1 MARKIL
7 VVDDERPIRVA
18 VTRRLQR
25 LGYECVEA
33 ADGDAAVDV
42 AASDRRIGVALV
54 DIRMPGKSGLDVI
67 AEIKSK
73 VRGDIAFIVVTGH
86 GGFDEA
92 VEALRL
98 GASDFLMKPFS
109 SEQLDGAIR
118 KCLEG
123 LSSNEGQL
131 EVQRSL
137 EAQVREKT
145 ERISTLAR
153 EVDSAR
159 IEALET
165 LAIAAEH
172 RDNDTGEHIRRMG
185 AYTEIMALGLGWSEA
200 AACKV
205 RLAATLHDI
214 GKIGVPDSILMK
226 PGRLT
231 EAEIAIMQ
239 AHTSIGHRIVSPSS
253 DEVMKVAASIA
264 LSHHE
269 RWDGGGYPRKL
280 AGEAIPVEA
289 RIAAMCDVYDALRS
303 TRPYKPPMDH
313 QAAVKVILEGDDR
326 TRPGHFD
333 PTILQVFRSNAHL
346 LAEAYARSPD
356 VERPAEATIAS
367 IPENGENP
375 GPFTLLAPRGRT
387 NAI

>member
-1 MARKIL
+1 MDRKIL
-7 VVDDERPIRVA
+7 VVDDERPIRSA

-25 LGYECVEA
+25 LGFQCVEA
-33 ADGDAAVDV
+33 ADGEEAIEV
-42 AASDRRIGVALV
+42 AAKDHQIGVALV

-73 VRGDIAFIVVTGH
+73 VRGDIGFIVITGH

-109 SEQLDGAIR
+109 SEQLEGAIH

-123 LSSNEGQL
+123 LCSTEGKL
-131 EVQRSL
+131 ETQRSL
-137 EAQVREKT
+137 EAQIREKT
-145 ERISTLAR
+145 ARIGALAQ

-159 IEALET
+159 LEALET

-172 RDNDTGEHIRRMG
+172 RDNDTGEHIRRIG
-185 AYTEIMALGLGWSEA
+185 AYAEIMALGLGRSEA
-200 AACKV
+200 AARKV

-231 EAEIAIMQ
+231 EAEIAVMQ

-253 DEVMKVAASIA
+253 DEVMRVAAAIA

-289 RIAAMCDVYDALRS
+289 RIATICDVYDALRS
-303 TRPYKPPMDH
+303 LRPYKPAMDH
-313 QAAVKVILEGDDR
+313 EAAVKVILEGDSR

-333 PTILQVFRSNAHL
+333 PALLQVFRSNAHL
-346 LAEAYARSPD
+346 LAEAHARIPD
-356 VERPAEATIAS
+356 VERRAEPTIA
-367 IPENGENP
+367 PAPKNGENP
-375 GPFTLLAPRGRT
+375 RKGTLLRPRGRT
-387 NAI
+387 NGV